1 MKRGLLTSILAF
13 SCCMISWSQNRE
25 AALPKVT
32 FGAEW
37 GYMASFLSGH
47 HYNFF
52 DPDGFRVDS
61 QDISACYYNNGE
73 VTLHVG
79 YNINHKWNLSLHAGY
94 SGAGDFKPTIP
105 ISLRMTRYWG
115 ENHMADRWFSLLD
128 VGSGICLTK
137 SPQETISCKLGGG
150 YRLSLSRVSKLDF
163 LAAFKLLYTHP
174 EIQYYGQLI
183 DPKWINRSNGYV
195 GSLFIGI
202 SLTF

>member
-1 MKRGLLTSILAF
+1 MKRGLLTYILVFAA
-13 SCCMISWSQNRE
+13 CIVSWGQGRE
-25 AALPKVT
+25 ATLLKIT

-61 QDISACYYNNGE
+61 QEMSACYFNNGE
-73 VTLHVG
+73 VTFHVG
-79 YNINHKWNLSLHAGY
+79 YNFNHKWNLSLHTGY
-94 SGAGDFKPTIP
+94 SGAGDFEPTIP

-115 ENHMADRWFSLLD
+115 ENHLADRWFTLLD
-128 VGSGICLTK
+128 VGSGITLKK
-137 SPQETISCKLGGG
+137 SPQETVSCKLGGG
-150 YRLSLSRVSKLDF
+150 YRISLSRVTKLDF

-174 EIQYYGQLI
+174 EIMYYGEII
-183 DPKWINRSNGYV
+183 DHKWINRSNGYV
-195 GSLFIGI
+195 GSLFFGI